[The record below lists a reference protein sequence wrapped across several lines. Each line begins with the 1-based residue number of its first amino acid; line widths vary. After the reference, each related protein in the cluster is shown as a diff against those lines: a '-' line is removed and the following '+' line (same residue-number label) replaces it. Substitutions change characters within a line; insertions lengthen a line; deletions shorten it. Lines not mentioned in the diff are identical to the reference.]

1 MLKNIK
7 QDIKNIILLLFIV
20 GILSLIVY
28 VTVYSHK
35 EYTKNVN
42 LNIETYNYKNSES
55 QVKDETI
62 KLESMISVKDYIL
75 DMKFNGD
82 KLMAISDHI
91 SNNKSEIN
99 IYDIDIEN
107 KKIKNVETIKSE
119 NDIMYKMGSISPSRD
134 IIVYDTISENKSDQ
148 FNNVKSIVYNMSD
161 ESKVTLDFY
170 FNILGW
176 IPDSSGFY
184 GYKKG
189 ELFEYSIDD
198 NQINNKYKYNL
209 KSYGY
214 IDKIAFSQDG
224 TKLYSLNIS
233 KNEICIYDLKNDT
246 TKKINSVKNIYD
258 FEVLNDN
265 NILIKASNSK
275 QNYICIYNIQN
286 HKKKV
291 IKGIHLDDMYISKDK
306 TKLVTVYYTGNSE
319 STIDV
324 YNISGYD
331 SDFDFYKLGSI
342 PMIKGIPYIDISDN
356 NKLAYFVDGASYT
369 ESNIYIYD
377 ITNKK

>member
-107 KKIKNVETIKSE
+107 K
-119 NDIMYKMGSISPSRD
+119 
-134 IIVYDTISENKSDQ
+134 SDQ
-148 FNNVKSIVYNMSD
+148 FNNVKSIVYNMAD

-176 IPDSSGFY
+176 IPASSGFY

-258 FEVLNDN
+258 FEVLKDN
-265 NILIKASNSK
+265 YILI
-275 QNYICIYNIQN
+275 
-286 HKKKV
+286 
-291 IKGIHLDDMYISKDK
+291 
-306 TKLVTVYYTGNSE
+306 
-319 STIDV
+319 
-324 YNISGYD
+324 
-331 SDFDFYKLGSI
+331 
-342 PMIKGIPYIDISDN
+342 
-356 NKLAYFVDGASYT
+356 
-369 ESNIYIYD
+369 
-377 ITNKK
+377 

>member
-55 QVKDETI
+55 KVKDETI

-134 IIVYDTISENKSDQ
+134 IIVYD
-148 FNNVKSIVYNMSD
+148 
-161 ESKVTLDFY
+161 
-170 FNILGW
+170 
-176 IPDSSGFY
+176 
-184 GYKKG
+184 
-189 ELFEYSIDD
+189 
-198 NQINNKYKYNL
+198 
-209 KSYGY
+209 
-214 IDKIAFSQDG
+214 
-224 TKLYSLNIS
+224 
-233 KNEICIYDLKNDT
+233 
-246 TKKINSVKNIYD
+246 
-258 FEVLNDN
+258 
-265 NILIKASNSK
+265 
-275 QNYICIYNIQN
+275 
-286 HKKKV
+286 
-291 IKGIHLDDMYISKDK
+291 
-306 TKLVTVYYTGNSE
+306 
-319 STIDV
+319 
-324 YNISGYD
+324 
-331 SDFDFYKLGSI
+331 
-342 PMIKGIPYIDISDN
+342 
-356 NKLAYFVDGASYT
+356 
-369 ESNIYIYD
+369 
-377 ITNKK
+377 